1 MKARIGETDSSA
13 VKGEIFYR
21 EVDATFDIEKD
32 LIYISENERVV
43 EIVNMR
49 SANFHCIKFIR

>member
-13 VKGEIFYR
+13 NKGEIFYR
-21 EVDATFDIEKD
+21 EVNATFDIEKD
-32 LIYISENERVV
+32 LIYIYTDGNAD

-49 SANFHCIKFIR
+49 SPNFHSIKFIR